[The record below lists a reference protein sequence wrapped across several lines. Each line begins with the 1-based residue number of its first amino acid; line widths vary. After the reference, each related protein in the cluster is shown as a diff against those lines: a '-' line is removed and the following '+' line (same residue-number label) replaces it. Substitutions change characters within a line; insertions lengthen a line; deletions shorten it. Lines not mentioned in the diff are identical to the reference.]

1 MKLVRHLTCKYRK
14 TINQNTMIASGT
26 ELSSSSEDFPVIT
39 GVYDLLSGK
48 HDGTI
53 TPWAPII
60 VSGSGLD
67 MYARG
72 AVRLCLVSVAD
83 KRLAIEIGHIYKY
96 SYDRII
102 VALPGLEPGEYV
114 PAFKILQKDGNAL
127 LKVSSVVWKVSQET
141 RR

>member
-1 MKLVRHLTCKYRK
+1 
-14 TINQNTMIASGT
+14 MIVTGT
-26 ELSSSSEDFPVIT
+26 ELSSPSEEFPVIT
-39 GVYDLLSGK
+39 EVYDLLSGK

-53 TPWAPII
+53 TPWGPII

-67 MYARG
+67 MYARD

-96 SYDRII
+96 SYNRII
-102 VALPGLEPGEYV
+102 VALPELEPGEYV

-127 LKVSSVVWKVSQET
+127 LKVSSVLWKVPQ
-141 RR
+141 